1 MAAEQPQVQ
10 QAPISGPRPGLGPDS
25 VQPVPLTKRD
35 LSGYVVWG
43 TLGVLVAVF
52 ECLAAFDAT
61 TPWPTLSSTVGALER
76 HHSWFGI
83 IVLGSLV
90 VLAVR
95 ILFYPWP
102 YKEPDR

>member
-25 VQPVPLTKRD
+25 VRPGTLTRRD
-35 LSGYVVWG
+35 LSGYAVWG
-43 TLGVLVAVF
+43 TLGILVAVF

-61 TPWPTLSSTVGALER
+61 TPWPTLSSTVGTLER
-76 HHSWFGI
+76 HHSWVGI
-83 IVLGSLV
+83 IVLGGLV

-95 ILFYPWP
+95 VLFYPWP

>member
-1 MAAEQPQVQ
+1 MVAEQSQVQ
-10 QAPISGPRPGLGPDS
+10 QAPISCPRPELGPES
-25 VQPVPLTKRD
+25 VQPGPLTRRD
-35 LSGYVVWG
+35 MSGYIVWG
-43 TLGVLVAVF
+43 LLGLLVGVF

-83 IVLGSLV
+83 IVLGGLV

>member
-25 VQPVPLTKRD
+25 VEPGPLTKRD
-35 LSGYVVWG
+35 VWGYVVWG
-43 TLGVLVAVF
+43 ALGVLIAVF

-76 HHSWFGI
+76 DHSWVGI
-83 IVLGSLV
+83 LVLGALV

-102 YKEPDR
+102 YKKPDR